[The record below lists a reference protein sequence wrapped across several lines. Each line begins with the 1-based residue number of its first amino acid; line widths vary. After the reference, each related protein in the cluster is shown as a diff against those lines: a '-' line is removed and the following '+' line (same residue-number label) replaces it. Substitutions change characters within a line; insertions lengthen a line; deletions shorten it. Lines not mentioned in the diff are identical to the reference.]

1 MMLTKV
7 NLFDK
12 LSNVNVKM
20 QKQKLCEGDTLA
32 FIMFDM
38 KGHL

>member
-20 QKQKLCEGDTLA
+20 QKLKLCEGLPSLLLCE
-32 FIMFDM
+32 F
-38 KGHL
+38 